1 MISAFYRGVGGARA
15 QRREVTCVLGQGTA
29 GVGLESRS
37 PDT

>member
-15 QRREVTCVLGQGTA
+15 QGREMTCVLGQGTA
-29 GVGLESRS
+29 GAGLESRA